1 MIFKGNRWT
10 FLKKERFL
18 LSTRVSFASFRVMR
32 EFRRNDL
39 TSTMR
44 NAMKRRCDFDVRYHE
59 FVRACLVI
67 IENAMI
73 SQSLKLCS

>member
-1 MIFKGNRWT
+1 
-10 FLKKERFL
+10 
-18 LSTRVSFASFRVMR
+18 MR